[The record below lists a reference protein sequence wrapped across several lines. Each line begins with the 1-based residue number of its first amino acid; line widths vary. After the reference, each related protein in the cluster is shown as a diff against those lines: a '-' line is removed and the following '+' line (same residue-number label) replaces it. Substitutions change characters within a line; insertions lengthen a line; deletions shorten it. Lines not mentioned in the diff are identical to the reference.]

1 MHLRRYDPERD
12 KEPVRRIWREVGW
25 LKEGK
30 EEACDL
36 MFGCGLSYVADMEG
50 QPECAVA
57 TAMGGVRHL
66 DEDLPLTVLT
76 SVATSRIAR
85 KQGLPRRLMARAL
98 AENAEAGVLVA
109 GLGMFEQGYYNQVG
123 FGTGAYEHWVSFDP
137 ATLKV
142 TAKHRVPKRITA
154 DDWQAA
160 HTPRLSR
167 LGGHGRSYLTPAEM
181 TRAEMLLTDNG
192 FGLGYG
198 DAPHGGLSHYLWFGA
213 ENLER
218 GPYEVGWMAYQTWD
232 QFLELMAL
240 VRSLG
245 DQVHLV
251 AMREPPFIQMQDLV
265 DKPFKHREITEKS
278 KFEVGIWSDAY
289 WQMRIL
295 DLPGCL
301 ARTRLPCG
309 DLRFNLR
316 LTDPVERYLDG
327 DSPPS
332 TTWRGVGGEYLVALG
347 PASRAERGSD
357 PSLPTL
363 TATVNSFTRLWLGVR
378 PATGL
383 AVTDELRGPADLLA
397 ALDRAFCLPTPRP
410 DWSF

>member
-1 MHLRRYDPERD
+1 VHSRRYDPDRD
-12 KEPVRRIWREVGW
+12 QDAVRRIWREVGW

-36 MFGCGLSYVADMEG
+36 MFGCGISQVALIND

-57 TAMGGVRHL
+57 TAVGGVRYL
-66 DEDLPLTVLT
+66 DEELPLTVLT

-85 KQGLPRRLMARAL
+85 KQGLARRLIARAL
-98 AENAEAGVLVA
+98 AENAEAGALVA

-123 FGTGAYEHWVSFDP
+123 FGTGSYEHRVSFDP

-142 TAKHRVPKRITA
+142 AARHRVPRRIA
-154 DDWQAA
+154 PDDWQAA
-160 HTPRLSR
+160 HAPRLTR
-167 LGGHGRSYLTPAEM
+167 LGTHGRSYLTAAEM
-181 TRAEMLLTDNG
+181 TRAGMLLTENG
-192 FGLGYG
+192 FGLGYC
-198 DAPHGGLSHYLWFGA
+198 DAPDGGLSHYFWCGA
-213 ENLER
+213 QNLEP

-245 DQVHLV
+245 DQVHLI
-251 AMREPPFIQMQDLV
+251 AMGEPPLIQMQDLL
-265 DKPFKHREITEKS
+265 DKPFKRQEITEKS
-278 KFEVGIWSDAY
+278 KFEASIRAY
-289 WQMRIL
+289 AWWQMRIL
-295 DLPGCL
+295 DLPACL
-301 ARTRLPCG
+301 ALTRLPCG
-309 DLRFNLR
+309 ELRFNLR
-316 LTDPVERYLDG
+316 LTDPVERYLEA
-327 DSPPS
+327 DSG
-332 TTWRGVGGEYLVALG
+332 WRGVGGEYLVTLG
-347 PASRAERGSD
+347 PSSRAKRGSD

-383 AVTDELRGPADLLA
+383 AVTDELSGPADLLA
-397 ALDRAFCLPTPRP
+397 ALDSAFSLPTPKP